1 VLSRLGFPAVGRHR
15 AFVSALGIDALGG
28 GIWMP
33 LSLLYF
39 LRQTELNLVE
49 IGLVITIA
57 NLAVTPLVPLVG
69 RLVDQLGPKRVI
81 QVGNLLQGAMF
92 ALYPLAGSMATIGVV
107 VGVAALGRTM
117 FWGSHGPLVTQIA
130 PPGERELWFGFV
142 QALRNAGYG
151 VGGLLASVALTV
163 DSSAAYDAVVLANA
177 ASYLCAFVLMAR
189 VEAGGRPERAAV
201 ARGGFAAVVHDRGYR
216 LLVLAIFLYA
226 LAEMTLNV
234 TMPVYF
240 ADLLGL
246 PGWVPGIV
254 FVVNTVLIGLG
265 QGLVVRSMT
274 GRVRY
279 RVVLTAIAFTAS
291 SFVMMLAADAF
302 SVALATVVVLVAA
315 VVYTVG
321 ELVAGPVL
329 SALSAEAAPEEHR
342 GTYMSVV
349 QLGWNLAGAV
359 APLAYAA
366 LLDLGAAAAW
376 GGPLVLCV
384 VWAAVVLRLPA
395 VLPRAATRVT
405 NAAEEPA
412 PEASPA

>member
-1 VLSRLGFPAVGRHR
+1 M
-15 AFVSALGIDALGG
+15 SALAIDALGG

-39 LRQTELNLVE
+39 LRQTDLTLVE
-49 IGLVITIA
+49 LGLVITVA
-57 NLAVTPLVPLVG
+57 NLAVTPLVPVIG
-69 RLVDQLGPKRVI
+69 RLVDRLGPKAVM

-92 ALYPLAGSMATIGVV
+92 VLYPFAGSVVTVGLV
-107 VGVAALGRTM
+107 VGVTCLGRTM
-117 FWGSHGPLVTQIA
+117 FWSSNGPLVTQIA

-151 VGGLLASVALTV
+151 VGGLLASVALTIG
-163 DSSAAYDAVVLANA
+163 SSTAYDAVVLANG
-177 ASYLCAFVLMAR
+177 ASYFLAFALMTG
-189 VEAGGRPERAAV
+189 VESGGRPERAEV
-201 ARGGFAAVVHDRGYR
+201 RRSGFAVVAHDRGYR
-216 LLVLAIFLYA
+216 LLVVVIFLYA
-226 LAEMTLNV
+226 LTEMTLNV

-254 FVVNTVLIGLG
+254 FVVNTVMIGLG

-274 GRVRY
+274 GAARY
-279 RVVLTAIAFTAS
+279 RVVLAAIGFTAS

-302 SVALATVVVLVAA
+302 SVGLATAVVLVAA

-321 ELVAGPVL
+321 EMVAGPVL
-329 SALSAEAAPEEHR
+329 GALSAETAPDEHR

-349 QLGWNLAGAV
+349 QLGWNLSSAV
-359 APLAYAA
+359 APLVYAA
-366 LLDLGAAAAW
+366 LLDRGAAAAW
-376 GGPLVLCV
+376 AGPLVLCG
-384 VWAAVVLRLPA
+384 VWALCVLRLPH

-405 NAAEEPA
+405 NTADEPA
-412 PEASPA
+412 PESTAI